1 MTLRI
6 KLDAGEHRAV
16 SDGGRQIDY
25 VSNAGPGVVLIE
37 GRTVRPGSGWS
48 PDGWRATTV
57 IVSTMADDYAEIE
70 VR

>member
-1 MTLRI
+1 MIRV

-16 SDGGRQIDY
+16 TDGGRPLEY
-25 VSNAGPGVVLIE
+25 VGNAGPGVVLIE
-37 GRTVRPGSGWS
+37 GRTVRPGSGWA